1 MASPE
6 ERILKHLTE
15 DAALANISADKLTQ
29 LTEQYPYYGAAS
41 FLLAKKLFIADDAGK
56 EKALYKAALH
66 FSNGLWLNFN
76 LIAGSPANVKSEASR
91 KQWKEIVQNE
101 NPVAADSDE
110 PFYDEEDDKPVEEI
124 VEDPVLSERLNMLL
138 QQQASEFEKPVDAA
152 AEISMETVPHHRIDY
167 FESQGI
173 RLEEDKPTDKLG
185 KQLRKFTD
193 WLKQMKTINP
203 NTVQLKPD
211 DTGEREVQHIAEH
224 SNEPEEIITETMAEV
239 LEKQGKPEQAIEI
252 YEKLSFNN
260 PSKSAYFAAKIEKL
274 KVRQ

>member
-15 DAALANISADKLTQ
+15 DAALANISADRLRQ
-29 LTEQYPYYGAAS
+29 LTEQYPYYGAAG
-41 FLLAKKLFIADDAGK
+41 FLLAKKLFLADDAGK

-76 LIAGSPANVKSEASR
+76 LIAGSPANTKSETNT

-101 NPVAADSDE
+101 KPVAAGSDE
-110 PFYDEEDDKPVEEI
+110 PFYDEDDEPVEEI
-124 VEDPVLSERLNMLL
+124 TEDPVLSEKLNTLL

-152 AEISMETVPHHRIDY
+152 AGITIENVPHHRIDY

-173 RLEEDKPTDKLG
+173 KLEEGKPVDRLG
-185 KQLRKFTD
+185 TQLKKFTD
-193 WLKQMKTINP
+193 WLKQMKSINP
-203 NTVQLKPD
+203 NLAELKTD
-211 DTGEREVQHIAEH
+211 IAGEQKVQHIAEH

>member
-6 ERILKHLTE
+6 ERILNHLTE
-15 DAALANISADKLTQ
+15 DAVLANISVDKLRQ
-29 LTEQYPYYGAAS
+29 LTAQYPYYGAAG
-41 FLLAKKLFIADDAGK
+41 FLLTKKLFLADDADT
-56 EKALYKAALH
+56 EKALYKSALH

-76 LIAGSPANVKSEASR
+76 LIAGSPDNTKSAINTKQSKEA
-91 KQWKEIVQNE
+91 VQNE
-101 NPVAADSDE
+101 NGIAADSNE
-110 PFYDEEDDKPVEEI
+110 SFYDEEDEPVEEI
-124 VEDPVLSERLNMLL
+124 TEDPVLSEKLNTLL
-138 QQQASEFEKPVDAA
+138 QQQAAEFEKPVDVTK
-152 AEISMETVPHHRIDY
+152 EIPTENVPYHRIDY

-173 RLEEDKPTDKLG
+173 KLEEDKPTDKLG

-239 LEKQGKPEQAIEI
+239 LEMQGKPEQAIEI

-274 KVRQ
+274 KVKR